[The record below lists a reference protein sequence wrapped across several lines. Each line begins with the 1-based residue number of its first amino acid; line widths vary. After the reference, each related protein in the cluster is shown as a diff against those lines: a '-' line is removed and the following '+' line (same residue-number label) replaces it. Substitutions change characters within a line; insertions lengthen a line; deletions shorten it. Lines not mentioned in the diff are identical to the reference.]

1 MLSTKIKICSLTVF
15 IALLTLSCAETEP
28 SKPGQ
33 ARNCEELVQIGRN
46 IAESVLDEI
55 EEKEL
60 NEINEKELNKTIKK
74 IEALAQTENFLT
86 RSSELNC
93 SEEELK
99 RVACLS
105 YQGLSQKARGDITRE
120 YLRPYFEA
128 CA

>member
-1 MLSTKIKICSLTVF
+1 MRRCSLIVI
-15 IALLTLSCAETEP
+15 IALLTLGCAKTEP
-28 SKPGQ
+28 SRPGQ
-33 ARNCEELVQIGRN
+33 ARNCEELVQIGRHT
-46 IAESVLDEI
+46 AELVLDEI

-60 NEINEKELNKTIKK
+60 NEMQERELNKTIKR
-74 IEALAQTENFLT
+74 IEDLAQTKNFLT

-128 CA
+128 CG

>member
-1 MLSTKIKICSLTVF
+1 MRRCSLIVI
-15 IALLTLSCAETEP
+15 IALLTLGCAKTEP
-28 SKPGQ
+28 SRPGQ

-46 IAESVLDEI
+46 TAELVLDEI

-60 NEINEKELNKTIKK
+60 NEMQERELNKTVKK
-74 IEALAQTENFLT
+74 IEDMAQTKIFLT
-86 RSSELNC
+86 RSAELNC

-120 YLRPYFEA
+120 YLRPYFED
-128 CA
+128 CG

>member
-1 MLSTKIKICSLTVF
+1 VFSTKIRTCSLTIIF
-15 IALLTLSCAETEP
+15 ALLTLSCAKTEP

-33 ARNCEELVQIGRN
+33 ARTCEELVQIGRN
-46 IAESVLDEI
+46 IAELVLEEI

-60 NEINEKELNKTIKK
+60 SKIQEQELNKTIKK
-74 IEALAQTENFLT
+74 IEDLAQTKDFLM

-93 SEEELK
+93 SEEELSK
-99 RVACLS
+99 TACLS

-128 CA
+128 CG

>member
-1 MLSTKIKICSLTVF
+1 M
-15 IALLTLSCAETEP
+15 TLSCAETEP

-33 ARNCEELVQIGRN
+33 ARNCQELVQIGRN
-46 IAESVLDEI
+46 IAELVLDEI

-60 NEINEKELNKTIKK
+60 NEIKEKELNKTIKK
-74 IEALAQTENFLT
+74 IEDLAQMKNFLT

-128 CA
+128 CG

>member
-1 MLSTKIKICSLTVF
+1 MRRCSLIVI
-15 IALLTLSCAETEP
+15 IALLALSCAKTEP

-46 IAESVLDEI
+46 IAELVLDEI

-60 NEINEKELNKTIKK
+60 NEIQERELNKTIKK
-74 IEALAQTENFLT
+74 IEDLAQTKIFLM

-99 RVACLS
+99 KIACLS

-128 CA
+128 CG

>member
-1 MLSTKIKICSLTVF
+1 MRRCSLIVI
-15 IALLTLSCAETEP
+15 IALLALSCAKTEP

-46 IAESVLDEI
+46 IAELVLDEI

-60 NEINEKELNKTIKK
+60 NEIQERELNKTIKK
-74 IEALAQTENFLT
+74 IEGLAQTKNFLT

-93 SEEELK
+93 NEEELEK
-99 RVACLS
+99 IACLS

-128 CA
+128 CS

>member
-1 MLSTKIKICSLTVF
+1 MRRCSLIVI
-15 IALLTLSCAETEP
+15 IALLALSCAKTEP

-46 IAESVLDEI
+46 IAELVLDEI

-60 NEINEKELNKTIKK
+60 NEIQERELNKTIKK
-74 IEALAQTENFLT
+74 IEDLAQTKIFLM

-99 RVACLS
+99 KIACLS
-105 YQGLSQKARGDITRE
+105 YQGLSQKARGEITRE

-128 CA
+128 CG

>member
-1 MLSTKIKICSLTVF
+1 MRRCSLIVI
-15 IALLTLSCAETEP
+15 IALLALSCAKTEP

-46 IAESVLDEI
+46 IAELVLNEI

-60 NEINEKELNKTIKK
+60 NEIQERELNKTIKK
-74 IEALAQTENFLT
+74 IEDLAQTKNFLT

-99 RVACLS
+99 KIACLS
-105 YQGLSQKARGDITRE
+105 YQGLSQKARGEITRE

-128 CA
+128 CG

>member
-1 MLSTKIKICSLTVF
+1 MRRCSLIVI
-15 IALLTLSCAETEP
+15 IALLALSCAKTEP

-46 IAESVLDEI
+46 IAELVLDEI

-60 NEINEKELNKTIKK
+60 NEIQERELNKTIKK
-74 IEALAQTENFLT
+74 IEDLAQAKIFLM

-99 RVACLS
+99 KIACLS

-128 CA
+128 CG